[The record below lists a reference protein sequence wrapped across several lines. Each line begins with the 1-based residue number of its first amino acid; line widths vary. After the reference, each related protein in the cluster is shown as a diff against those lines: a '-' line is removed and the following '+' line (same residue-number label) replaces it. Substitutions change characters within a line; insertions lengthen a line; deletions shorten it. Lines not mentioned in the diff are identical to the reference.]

1 MSSSPLGAEPA
12 GESHGQLI
20 EKEHAA
26 HRPSRGTSS
35 PAHSRSGSPAAAG
48 SEGEILTRFPPG
60 QRSSGP
66 TMEDLFNNVNKY
78 KLSSLIL
85 TAKQWLGE
93 LSMPV
98 ELDWVSVSVPA
109 PRVGARP
116 LLARLRGVFSRERRP
131 TRTVLHRITTQ
142 FDPGR
147 MCLVIGGPQSG
158 QSTLLQAIADRLPHE
173 CTQDGEVRINGQPRT
188 ELSHGYVHQVLGY
201 VPSTDE
207 HVPVLTVEETLRYLY
222 FTRVLGLF

>member
-1 MSSSPLGAEPA
+1 MPPLGAEAA
-12 GESHGQLI
+12 GKSHGQLI
-20 EKEHAA
+20 EKEHAV
-26 HRPSRGTSS
+26 HRPARGLSS
-35 PAHSRSGSPAAAG
+35 PARSRSSSPAADG
-48 SEGEILTRFPPG
+48 SDGDILISFPPG
-60 QRSSGP
+60 QRSSAL
-66 TMEDLFNNVNKY
+66 TMEDLFENVNKY

-93 LSMPV
+93 LSVPV
-98 ELDWVSVSVPA
+98 ELDGFSVSVPA
-109 PRVGARP
+109 PRVRTQP
-116 LLARLRGVFSRERRP
+116 LLARLRGVVSRERRP
-131 TRTVLHRITTQ
+131 TRTVLHRITTH

-188 ELSHGYVHQVLGY
+188 ELSHGFVRQVLGY

-222 FTRVLGLF
+222 FTCVGLGPF